1 MALIQTQ
8 QPLDSLPGFADR
20 LQTSLAQLFSQTL
33 PALIGALV
41 ILFAGYLLAKVL
53 ERLVERA
60 LRRIRLNA
68 MLERGGVIQAVE
80 RSGTHLNPT
89 RVLANLIFW
98 LVMFAVIL
106 LAANALGLDSLA
118 NVVSTLV
125 SYIPSVIAAIVIILL
140 GIVLG
145 GFVGGLIGASAGAV
159 HGGRV
164 LARIGRGGV
173 ILLAIFM
180 ALQELGIATDIVTT
194 AFAILFGAI
203 ALALALSFGLGNRE
217 LAAEI
222 TREWYDRYRRERAEA
237 LAREQQAEAAAEAE
251 IIAEEEEYRRSH
263 PRSHPAIPEKPIPPK
278 DL

>member
-1 MALIQTQ
+1 MQ
-8 QPLDSLPGFADR
+8 QDTTAHLGDR
-20 LQTSLAQLFSQTL
+20 LSTTAGQIVGQTL

-53 ERLVERA
+53 EKLTERG
-60 LRRIRLNA
+60 LRRIRLNNL
-68 MLERGGVIQAVE
+68 LERAGVIQAVE
-80 RSGTHLNPT
+80 RSGTHVNPS
-89 RVLANLIFW
+89 RVLANLVFW
-98 LVMFAVIL
+98 LVMFTVIL

-125 SYIPSVIAAIVIILL
+125 SYIPSVIAAIVIILV

-145 GFVGGLIGASAGAV
+145 GFVGGLIAASAGGV
-159 HGGRV
+159 HGGRS

-173 ILLAIFM
+173 LLLAVFM

-217 LAAEI
+217 LAGEI
-222 TREWYDRYRRERAEA
+222 TREWYERYRRERAEA
-237 LAREQQAEAAAEAE
+237 LAREAAAEAQE
-251 IIAEEEEYRRSH
+251 EAELAAEEQEEAFRHTRRQ
-263 PRSHPAIPEKPIPPK
+263 PPPK
-278 DL
+278 GDPSGEPPQPV

>member
-1 MALIQTQ
+1 VF
-8 QPLDSLPGFADR
+8 G
-20 LQTSLAQLFSQTL
+20 QTL

-53 ERLVERA
+53 QKLAERG
-60 LRRIRLNA
+60 LRRIRLNQL
-68 MLERGGVIQAVE
+68 LERGGVTQAVE
-80 RSGTHLNPT
+80 RSGTHINPT
-89 RVLANLIFW
+89 RVLANLVFW
-98 LVMFAVIL
+98 LVMFTVIL

-125 SYIPSVIAAIVIILL
+125 SYIPSVIAAIVIILV

-145 GFVGGLIGASAGAV
+145 GFVGGLIAASAGAV
-159 HGGRV
+159 HGGRA
-164 LARIGRGGV
+164 LSRIGRGGV

-217 LAAEI
+217 LAGEI
-222 TREWYDRYRRERAEA
+222 TREWYERYRRERAEA
-237 LAREQQAEAAAEAE
+237 IAREQQEEQLAEAAAEQEDA
-251 IIAEEEEYRRSH
+251 ADRQRRGQTPPS
-263 PRSHPAIPEKPIPPK
+263 SPIT
-278 DL
+278 